1 MAQLF
6 VIDGDVGA
14 EVKLKPIVINAPEYQ
29 IEIKYEIIKTMF
41 FSSKKNVKGY
51 IKIRIV
57 CIWSAGPSTI
67 AEMRNEQ
74 LI

>member
-29 IEIKYEIIKTMF
+29 IEIKYEIIKT
-41 FSSKKNVKGY
+41 
-51 IKIRIV
+51 KIGRAHV
-57 CIWSAGPSTI
+57 
-67 AEMRNEQ
+67 
-74 LI
+74 